1 MGIVETI
8 AGFILTGIAG
18 MLAVG
23 LAMAGR
29 DGEMPAE
36 SREAERDAERFRR
49 LLDDAPVAI
58 TLLRMDGT
66 LIYANR
72 AFRDLVRASEDQ
84 PLHAS
89 GLTYLVP
96 EDQVKARARL
106 VALKRGEGGT
116 VRRTLVRHDGARR
129 IVQITSRPMTLEG
142 EPIIHSVLAD
152 VTELEEARAEAE
164 ASLSLLRSTL
174 EATDD
179 GILVVSRERRPVVY
193 NQRFC
198 EIWHLDPETIERSS
212 DEALLQKV
220 LDQLEDPEA
229 FLAETEALYAAP
241 ERESFDVLY
250 FRDGRVIERYSR
262 PQRQGD
268 VVTGRVWSFRDV
280 TLRDMAEQAL
290 RESEYKFARAFWLS
304 PDAMIISRFRD
315 GYYLDVNAG
324 FERLTGY
331 SRAEAIGRTP
341 IELGFTDAEARAR
354 FIAMVEAEGHVRDWE
369 VQITR
374 RDGQRRTCL
383 VSAERLELGGE
394 TCLITVARD
403 VTEKLAAERALRYSE
418 EKFARAFRSTPD
430 AITITRLRD
439 GMILDVNES
448 FERISGHRRDEVIG
462 KKMADIGIWSADQRQ
477 RMVEALERE
486 GRIREMPF
494 RFVMAHGEVRDFL
507 VSAEIFELE
516 GEAFLVAISRDVTE
530 QKRAQE
536 ALRAREAQLS
546 TVVSNV
552 PVVLFAL
559 DREGR
564 FTLSEGKGLAS
575 LGLVAGE
582 VVGQSAFELYA
593 GYPDVVQALRRTLT
607 GVPVS
612 WTAHLDD
619 LVFEV
624 HMTPVIEDDGT
635 VSGLIGVAIDVTE
648 RARVAEERERLIEEL
663 EARNAEL
670 ERFTYTV
677 SHDLRTPL
685 VTIKGFA
692 GMLRED
698 LEEGRQ
704 ERVQQDI
711 DYIEGAA
718 DRLAR
723 LLDELLQLSR
733 AGRIIHLQPAV
744 PLSEV
749 AQDAVRA
756 VIGAGKERDVE
767 VVIQDDMPVITC
779 DPVRIGEVYQN
790 LVDNALRFMGEQTHP
805 RIELGARL
813 EDGRVRCW
821 VRDNGMGIPPEYHE
835 HIFGLFER
843 LETGVDGTG
852 IGLALVRRIAEAH
865 GGRAWVESEGVGK
878 GSTFYFTLR
887 TDLEA

>member
-1 MGIVETI
+1 MAVLWFVAGALVAMLGRYARDRWRHHGQARQGPET
-8 AGFILTGIAG
+8 TGPQD
-18 MLAVG
+18 
-23 LAMAGR
+23 R
-29 DGEMPAE
+29 
-36 SREAERDAERFRR
+36 RFRS
-49 LLDDAPVAI
+49 LLDTAPVAI
-58 TLLRMDGT
+58 TLLRFDGT
-66 LIYANR
+66 LIYANE
-72 AFRDLVRASEDQ
+72 AFAELVATPGPAGVVGTHALDYLAEED
-84 PLHAS
+84 HAA
-89 GLTYLVP
+89 
-96 EDQVKARARL
+96 ARARL
-106 VALKRGEGGT
+106 PELEKGHAGK
-116 VRRTLVRHDGARR
+116 VRRTLVRADGQRR
-129 IVQITSRPMTLEG
+129 QVLIDSRVVFYEG
-142 EPIIHSVLAD
+142 ERVIQSVIAD
-152 VTELEEARAEAE
+152 VTEQEKALHDAEH
-164 ASLSLLRSTL
+164 SLSLLRSTI
-174 EATDD
+174 EATAD
-179 GILVVSRERRPVVY
+179 GLLVVDQNRRIVAY
-193 NQRFC
+193 NTRFC
-198 EIWHLDPETIERSS
+198 ELWQLDPAELEHRDSR
-212 DEALLQKV
+212 ALV
-220 LDQLEDPEA
+220 ENVRDQVDDPGVFA
-229 FLAETEALYAAP
+229 RETEAIYARP
-241 ERESFDVLY
+241 ERESFDVLH
-250 FRDGRVIERYSR
+250 FRDGRIVERYSR
-262 PQRQGD
+262 PQRLGQD
-268 VVTGRVWSFRDV
+268 VVGRVWSFRDV
-280 TLRDMAEQAL
+280 TLREMAERAL
-290 RESEYKFARAFWLS
+290 RESEIKFAKAFLVS
-304 PDAMIISRFRD
+304 PDAVIISRLRD
-315 GYYLDVNAG
+315 GYLFDVNAG

-331 SRAEAIGRTP
+331 SRAEAVGRKSL
-341 IELGFTDAEARAR
+341 ELGLWREEDRLR
-354 FIAMVEAEGHVRDWE
+354 FVEAVRRHGRVRDME
-369 VQITR
+369 VDLR
-374 RDGQRRTCL
+374 VRDGRRRTCL
-383 VSAERLELGGE
+383 VSAERIELGEDPG
-394 TCLITVARD
+394 LITVVRD
-403 VTEKLAAERALRYSE
+403 VTEQKEAERALRYSE

-516 GEAFLVAISRDVTE
+516 GKALLVAISRDVTE

-575 LGLVAGE
+575 LGLVPGE